1 MSCATVPAAIAV
13 TRYTR
18 FTLLDAEWAIPPAF
32 VLGVLAR
39 WAARAAR
46 RRTERTIGRIGGEGV
61 TRLGRILGGLGVY
74 AAVTAALAVGV
85 YEFLKYLSR

>member
-1 MSCATVPAAIAV
+1 MPALSFKNYVSASALLLLIGSTAIAV

-18 FTLLDAEWAIPPAF
+18 FTLLDAEWAIPPAL

-61 TRLGRILGGLGVY
+61 TRLGRILGGLGV
-74 AAVTAALAVGV
+74 
-85 YEFLKYLSR
+85 